1 MRALVVLTHPR
12 EQSFTRAACDAA
24 VSGLTR
30 AGHEVTVLDLY
41 AMGFEPAMT
50 NAEIVAYHSDEPIL
64 DPLVA
69 QSAAALQAA
78 QILVFV
84 YPTWWSGL
92 PAMLKGWLE
101 KTLVPGVGF
110 VFNNN
115 HRVRPGLTQVRRIVG
130 ISTYGS
136 PRTYVKAINDNG
148 RRTLMRALRLQTGLR
163 LRSMW
168 LGLYAI
174 DTSTP
179 EQRANFLAKIESRM
193 ASL

>member
-1 MRALVVLTHPR
+1 MRAVVVLTHPR

-24 VSGLTR
+24 VRGLER
-30 AGHEVTVLDLY
+30 AGHEVTFFDLY
-41 AMGFEPAMT
+41 AMGFQPAMT

-69 QSAAALQAA
+69 QSAAALRAA

-101 KTLVPGVGF
+101 KTVVPGVGF
-110 VFNNN
+110 VFNKN
-115 HRVRPGLTQVRRIVG
+115 HRVRPGLTHVRRIVG

-136 PRTYVKAINDNG
+136 PRAYVNAVNDNG

-163 LRSMW
+163 LRSTW
-168 LGLYAI
+168 LPFYAI
-174 DTSTP
+174 DTSTA
-179 EQRANFLAKIESRM
+179 EQRADFLARVESRM

>member
-1 MRALVVLTHPR
+1 MRAVVVLTHPR
-12 EQSFTRAACDAA
+12 EQSFTRAACNAA
-24 VSGLTR
+24 VRGLER
-30 AGHEVTVLDLY
+30 AGHEVTFFDLY
-41 AMGFEPAMT
+41 AMGFQPAMT

-69 QSAAALQAA
+69 QSAAALRAA

-101 KTLVPGVGF
+101 KTMVPGVGF
-110 VFNNN
+110 VFNKN
-115 HRVRPGLTQVRRIVG
+115 HRVRPGLTHVRRIVG

-136 PRTYVKAINDNG
+136 PRTYVKAVNDNG

-163 LRSMW
+163 LRSTW
-168 LGLYAI
+168 LPFYAI
-174 DTSTP
+174 DTSTA
-179 EQRANFLAKIESRM
+179 EQRADFLARVESRM

>member
-41 AMGFEPAMT
+41 AMDFQPAMT
-50 NAEIVAYHSDEPIL
+50 NAEMV
-64 DPLVA
+64 
-69 QSAAALQAA
+69 A

-110 VFNNN
+110 VFNNK
-115 HRVRPGLTQVRRIVG
+115 HRVRPGLTHVRHIVG

>member
-1 MRALVVLTHPR
+1 MRALFVLTHPR

-24 VSGLTR
+24 VNGLKR
-30 AGHEVTVLDLY
+30 AGHEVTVFDLY
-41 AMGFEPAMT
+41 AMGFQPAMT
-50 NAEIVAYHSDEPIL
+50 NAEIVAYHSDEPVL

-69 QSAAALQAA
+69 ESAAALQAA

-115 HRVRPGLTQVRRIVG
+115 HRVRPGLTHVRHIVG

-179 EQRANFLAKIESRM
+179 EQRANFLATIESRM